1 MLLKILM
8 IIIFTSSLLLSC
20 TISDNSPLLLLI
32 PEGER
37 VKISLSEGK
46 DVLGELLSVTE
57 TTIYIDNQQHIYAI
71 PINIVR
77 EVLVEKYD
85 INFKKEMHGKL
96 KYFSRYPQG
105 LSESQWGILLAHY
118 QQKKPSVN
126 FNLIN

>member
-1 MLLKILM
+1 MLLKIVM
-8 IIIFTSSLLLSC
+8 IIFSSSLLLSC
-20 TISDNSPLLLLI
+20 TMSDNSPLLLLK

-57 TTIYIDNQQHIYAI
+57 TTIYFDNQQHIYAV
-71 PINIVR
+71 PINIVK
-77 EVLVEKYD
+77 EVLVEEYD
-85 INFKKEMHGKL
+85 INFKKEMQEKL

-105 LSESQWGILLAHY
+105 LSESQWEILLDHY
-118 QQKKPSVN
+118 QQKKPSVK